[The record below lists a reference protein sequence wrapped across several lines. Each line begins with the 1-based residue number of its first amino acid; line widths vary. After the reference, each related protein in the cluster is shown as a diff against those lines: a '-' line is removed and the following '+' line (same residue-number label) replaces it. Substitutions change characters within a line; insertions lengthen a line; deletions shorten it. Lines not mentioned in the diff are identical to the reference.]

1 MTDVAERLAELRD
14 RGLHRRLRLVDGPQ
28 GPRVLLDGRP
38 VLLLCSNNYLGLA
51 DHPAVRA
58 AAADAAMRWG
68 AGAGASRLISGNM
81 TPHRRLE
88 ERLAEFKGY
97 EAALLFGS
105 GYLANTGA
113 IAALAPRGTLVFSD
127 ELNHASI
134 IDGCRLARAQTFV
147 YRHRDVEHLAWGMRR
162 TAAGASLIVTDGVF
176 SMDGDVAPLPE
187 LAALAREHGCRLM
200 VDEAHATGAL
210 GPGGRGSVA
219 AAGLGE
225 EVDLIVGTL
234 GKALGS
240 YGAYVCAGRQT
251 IDYLVNS
258 ARPFIFST
266 APPPPTAAAALAALE
281 LLASDPRL
289 VASLR
294 RNSATLRAALAAE
307 GLSAGGTGQC
317 QIVPVG
323 VGDAGAS
330 MALCERLLEKGV
342 FAQGIR
348 PPTVPEGSSRL
359 RFTVM
364 SSHREEEL
372 GHAAELAG
380 AAARE
385 LGIAASRP
393 AAPPA
398 LPVAA

>member
-1 MTDVAERLAELRD
+1 
-14 RGLHRRLRLVDGPQ
+14 
-28 GPRVLLDGRP
+28 
-38 VLLLCSNNYLGLA
+38 
-51 DHPAVRA
+51 
-58 AAADAAMRWG
+58 
-68 AGAGASRLISGNM
+68 
-81 TPHRRLE
+81 
-88 ERLAEFKGY
+88 
-97 EAALLFGS
+97 
-105 GYLANTGA
+105 
-113 IAALAPRGTLVFSD
+113 
-127 ELNHASI
+127 
-134 IDGCRLARAQTFV
+134 
-147 YRHRDVEHLAWGMRR
+147 
-162 TAAGASLIVTDGVF
+162 
-176 SMDGDVAPLPE
+176 
-187 LAALAREHGCRLM
+187 
-200 VDEAHATGAL
+200 
-210 GPGGRGSVA
+210 VA

-294 RNSATLRAALAAE
+294 RNSAALRAALAAE
-307 GLSAGGTGQC
+307 GLSPGGSQS

-323 VGDAGAS
+323 VGDAGAA

-372 GHAAELAG
+372 RHAAELAG
-380 AAARE
+380 AAGRE
-385 LGIAASRP
+385 LGIAISRP